1 MEPFLQPGDRHEAG
15 VQDLAIDAWR
25 VMGGARKQ
33 RSDQIR
39 CIVYIDIYIY
49 VNIHIYI

>member
-25 VMGGARKQ
+25 VMGGAQKQ

-39 CIVYIDIYIY
+39 CIVYIYRYVYIYI
-49 VNIHIYI
+49 